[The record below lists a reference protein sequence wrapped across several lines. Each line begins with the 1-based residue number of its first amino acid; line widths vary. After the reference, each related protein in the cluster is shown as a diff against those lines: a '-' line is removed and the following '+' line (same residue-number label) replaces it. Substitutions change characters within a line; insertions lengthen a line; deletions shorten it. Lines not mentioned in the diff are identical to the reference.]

1 METLKC
7 KLKKKDIEKVQIW
20 STLGVLLLPPEK
32 GKSRKKIEYA
42 IQLETF

>member
-1 METLKC
+1 MQIK
-7 KLKKKDIEKVQIW
+7 EKGHSKSFQIW